1 MGADAREFIDFWVQ
15 TSVHAAE
22 PHGAEG
28 ASQRVTVLVEQ
39 CLKMAKTQGLTK
51 ADIEAVTG
59 DLHAY
64 LQSMLTNANNAE
76 NARIDRH
83 KP

>member
-1 MGADAREFIDFWVQ
+1 MTADVQEFLDFWVQ
-15 TSVHAAE
+15 NSVHAAE

-28 ASQRVTVLVEQ
+28 ASQRVPVLVEQ

-51 ADIEAVTG
+51 ADIEAVVG

-64 LQSMLTNANNAE
+64 LQTKLMRANDTE

-83 KP
+83 QP